1 MTITTRLDRIKQLLK
16 KGNFPKFRFEQIR
29 NAIYSDKISR
39 FSQISNLP
47 KSLKEQLAKELGDE
61 ILTVKKVHE
70 KIGKQAHKVLLE
82 TADGHQIETVRL
94 TYYLKQ
100 NGVRKIHHSL
110 CISTQSGC
118 ALGCLFCAT
127 GAIGFKKNLTADEI
141 LDQVLYFIKN
151 DLPAD
156 SIIFM
161 GMGEPLANP
170 DNTLR
175 AIDLMIA
182 KDGLSMSPRR
192 LSLSTVGIIP
202 GIERL
207 TRDYGSIN
215 LAFSLHNPFNEER
228 AKLMPITNAYPIEK
242 VMTAIDEHLKVNNH
256 KVFLAYILLKDV
268 NDSQRHAKALTDLAR
283 ATPDRL
289 RLLHLNFIRYNP
301 GNSLTP
307 YQKPTNSMVEKFQ
320 AILTSYKI
328 HHTLR
333 QDFGTDINA
342 ACGQL
347 AATYKPKQS
356 PG

>member
-70 KIGKQAHKVLLE
+70 MIGKQAHKVLLE

-94 TYYLKQ
+94 TYHLKQ
-100 NGVRKIHHSL
+100 NGVNKIHHSL

-127 GAIGFKKNLTADEI
+127 GAIGFRKNLTADEI
-141 LDQVLYFIKN
+141 LDQVLFFRKN
-151 DLPAD
+151 DLPID

-161 GMGEPLANP
+161 GMGEPFSNP
-170 DNTLR
+170 DNTF
-175 AIDLMIA
+175 AAVDLMTD
-182 KDGLSMSPRR
+182 KDLLGLSPRH
-192 LSLSTVGIIP
+192 LSISTVGIIP

-207 TRDYGSIN
+207 TANYPNLN
-215 LAFSLHNPFNEER
+215 LAFSPHNPFNDER
-228 AKLMPITNAYPIEK
+228 AKLMPITTAYPIEK
-242 VMTAIDEHLKVNNH
+242 VMAAIDQHLAVTNR

-268 NDSQRHAKALTDLAR
+268 NDSIRHATALANLVCT
-283 ATPDRL
+283 TPDPR
-289 RLLHLNFIRYNP
+289 RLLHVNLIRYNN
-301 GNSLTP
+301 GNTLTAF
-307 YQKPTNSMVEKFQ
+307 QKPTNSVVEKFQ
-320 AILTSYKI
+320 AVLTQNKI
-328 HHTLR
+328 HHTMR
-333 QDFGTDINA
+333 QDFGTDIQA

-347 AATYKPKQS
+347 AANYKKTT
-356 PG
+356 